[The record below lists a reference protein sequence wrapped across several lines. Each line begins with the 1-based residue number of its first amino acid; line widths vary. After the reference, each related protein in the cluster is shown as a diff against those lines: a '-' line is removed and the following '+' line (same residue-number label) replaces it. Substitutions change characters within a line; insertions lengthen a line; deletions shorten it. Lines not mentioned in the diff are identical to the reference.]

1 MILYDNF
8 FYQLHYKPNFFYFF
22 FFWIIILFSII
33 LLAIHLF
40 LWHHCCIL
48 INIIHFYFIFL
59 IFFLHCILKSTLT
72 LTTKIYKFLIIFI
85 EFYPFIFIKWT
96 TSYLNSEI
104 FHHLSEWIL
113 FNNLIA
119 NEIINFFFFTSIS
132 TSTLHHLQ
140 IFSYFLSMISLIKC
154 FK

>member
-1 MILYDNF
+1 MLLFF
-8 FYQLHYKPNFFYFF
+8 FYLLSFYIKKKISFKKKTYSLSNFN
-22 FFWIIILFSII
+22 L
-33 LLAIHLF
+33 
-40 LWHHCCIL
+40 C
-48 INIIHFYFIFL
+48 IFL
-59 IFFLHCILKSTLT
+59 LFFLHCILKSTLT